1 MTETNPR
8 PLHGL
13 RVLDFSTTI
22 AGPHCSRLLADMGAD
37 VIKVEAPEGDLM
49 RSRPVQRD
57 GAGTMFGQ
65 LNAGKRSIVLDL
77 KRPESIDAI
86 KKLVAKVDV
95 VLENYRPGVMK
106 RLGIDYPELAKVNPR
121 LVYCAISGYGQTGP
135 AAGRPAYAPV
145 IHASTGYD
153 MAHLSYQQ
161 GRGRP
166 DNCGIFV
173 ADYASGAYAMGAI
186 LAALHQRN
194 ATGKGQMVD
203 VSMFETLVGML
214 LGEVNRAQFD
224 FETPSRPMYGPI
236 EASDGYVML
245 ATASE
250 RTFQDMATAA
260 GRRDWLTDPR
270 FEKYADRRMNW
281 AEFVDEFEQ
290 WSEEAHGQGMR
301 RGAGEA
307 RRALLALSHRERGAA
322 GSASR
327 ASRLALHHRG
337 QRRRLPVA
345 RPALPLLR
353 LGPAKWPQGRRPG
366 RAHHRACWPKPVSAR
381 PRSRPWSNDRPA
393 HAHPGR
399 LRPDHGRH
407 GQAFQRTVQCRLLR
421 RGGGHRPRRCARRGR
436 RRSPWP
442 RHRCRGGPR
451 ILSRHQPAL
460 RLAVRPLQ
468 QPAQERRQPP
478 GRHAAAAALHPL
490 RRQHAPVPGQPLR
503 RGDRGRRDRA
513 GADLR
518 RRAAALDAERPQGRP
533 RRSTGTRIPAASRRG
548 SATSASAFPTRKR
561 GTSSGPRSISIRC
574 WRTPSAAA

>member
-22 AGPHCSRLLADMGAD
+22 AGPHCGRLLADMGAD

-77 KRPESIDAI
+77 KRPESIAAI

-186 LAALHQRN
+186 LAAFHQCN

-290 WSEEAHGQGMR
+290 WSRKLTVKECVAALEKHGVPCSPYLTVSEALRDPQVEH
-301 RGAGEA
+301 RGSLCTIEDSAGA
-307 RRALLALSHRERGAA
+307 YQSPAPPFRFS
-322 GSASR
+322 GSA
-327 ASRLALHHRG
+327 
-337 QRRRLPVA
+337 
-345 RPALPLLR
+345 
-353 LGPAKWPQGRRPG
+353 
-366 RAHHRACWPKPVSAR
+366 
-381 PRSRPWSNDRPA
+381 
-393 HAHPGR
+393 
-399 LRPDHGRH
+399 
-407 GQAFQRTVQCRLLR
+407 
-421 RGGGHRPRRCARRGR
+421 
-436 RRSPWP
+436 
-442 RHRCRGGPR
+442 
-451 ILSRHQPAL
+451 
-460 RLAVRPLQ
+460 LQ
-468 QPAQERRQPP
+468 
-478 GRHAAAAALHPL
+478 
-490 RRQHAPVPGQPLR
+490 
-503 RGDRGRRDRA
+503 
-513 GADLR
+513 
-518 RRAAALDAERPQGRP
+518 
-533 RRSTGTRIPAASRRG
+533 
-548 SATSASAFPTRKR
+548 
-561 GTSSGPRSISIRC
+561 SGPKVAGLGEHTASVLAEAGLSEAEIK
-574 WRTPSAAA
+574 ALVK

>member
-290 WSEEAHGQGMR
+290 WSRKLTVKECVAVLEKHGVPCSPYLTVSEALRDPQVEH
-301 RGAGEA
+301 RGSLCTIEDSAGA
-307 RRALLALSHRERGAA
+307 YQSPAPPFRFS
-322 GSASR
+322 GSALQS
-327 ASRLALHHRG
+327 G
-337 QRRRLPVA
+337 PKVA
-345 RPALPLLR
+345 G
-353 LGPAKWPQGRRPG
+353 LGE
-366 RAHHRACWPKPVSAR
+366 H
-381 PRSRPWSNDRPA
+381 
-393 HAHPGR
+393 
-399 LRPDHGRH
+399 
-407 GQAFQRTVQCRLLR
+407 
-421 RGGGHRPRRCARRGR
+421 
-436 RRSPWP
+436 
-442 RHRCRGGPR
+442 
-451 ILSRHQPAL
+451 
-460 RLAVRPLQ
+460 
-468 QPAQERRQPP
+468 
-478 GRHAAAAALHPL
+478 
-490 RRQHAPVPGQPLR
+490 
-503 RGDRGRRDRA
+503 
-513 GADLR
+513 
-518 RRAAALDAERPQGRP
+518 
-533 RRSTGTRIPAASRRG
+533 
-548 SATSASAFPTRKR
+548 
-561 GTSSGPRSISIRC
+561 TSSVLAEAGLSEAEIK
-574 WRTPSAAA
+574 ALVK

>member
-1 MTETNPR
+1 MTEANPR

-37 VIKVEAPEGDLM
+37 VIKVESPEGDLM

-77 KRPESIDAI
+77 KQPEAI
-86 KKLVAKVDV
+86 AAVKKLVAKVDV

-106 RLGIDYPELAKVNPR
+106 RLGIDYPELAKINPR

-153 MAHLSYQQ
+153 MAHLFYQQ
-161 GRGRP
+161 GRERP

-173 ADYASGAYAMGAI
+173 ADYASGSYAMGAI
-186 LAALHQRN
+186 LAALYQRN
-194 ATGKGQMVD
+194 VTGKGQMVD

-224 FETPSRPMYGPI
+224 FEMPSRPMYGPV
-236 EASDGYVML
+236 EARDGYVML

-281 AEFVDEFEQ
+281 DQFVDEFEA
-290 WSEEAHGQGMR
+290 WSKTAHGQGMR
-301 RGAGEA
+301 RGPGEA
-307 RRALLALSHRERGAA
+307 RRALLALSHRDRGAA
-322 GSASR
+322 GPAGR

-337 QRRRLPVA
+337 QCRFVQVA
-345 RPALPLLR
+345 GAALPLLR
-353 LGPAKWPQGRRPG
+353 LSRCRAARRSPG
-366 RAHHRACWPKPVSAR
+366 WASIRGASWRKPVSAM
-381 PRSRPWSNDRPA
+381 PRSRPW
-393 HAHPGR
+393 
-399 LRPDHGRH
+399 
-407 GQAFQRTVQCRLLR
+407 
-421 RGGGHRPRRCARRGR
+421 
-436 RRSPWP
+436 
-442 RHRCRGGPR
+442 
-451 ILSRHQPAL
+451 
-460 RLAVRPLQ
+460 
-468 QPAQERRQPP
+468 
-478 GRHAAAAALHPL
+478 
-490 RRQHAPVPGQPLR
+490 
-503 RGDRGRRDRA
+503 
-513 GADLR
+513 
-518 RRAAALDAERPQGRP
+518 
-533 RRSTGTRIPAASRRG
+533 
-548 SATSASAFPTRKR
+548 
-561 GTSSGPRSISIRC
+561 
-574 WRTPSAAA
+574 